1 MPDPKKLVL
10 LIPVRADAGDPAA
23 AEKPLPAVLQ
33 AASRGAGGGPDPFLA
48 NVVVEES
55 YPLAAV
61 GRGEAPD
68 TRRIEDGRK
77 LLALEAADG
86 TTIFLRSDRLQEELA
101 RLYPEAVQD
110 GQIDFSQFRDR
121 EAASRGSGDWI
132 WQKVSLL
139 RLDRDAI
146 IDAALAKAKQRAIEW
161 LGEKV
166 AEPLE
171 EVELFASSLG
181 ARALMWAI
189 ESRLAGQPGLY
200 LWHGG
205 ELAGSDRCPE
215 DDPRLTEAVQAGPLL
230 IFIHGTASHT
240 LGAFRDLRAPGA
252 STDWEPLARRFGERV
267 FGFEHRTF
275 SESPIDNALFLAHAL
290 PAGARLSL
298 VTHSRGG
305 LVGDLLCLGAL
316 DDAPIDAYRR
326 EAPVGKDESEW
337 QRHVREKVAAEEQRK
352 LRELRGLLNDKRFRI
367 ERYLRVAC
375 PARGTT
381 LLSDNLEVFLSGL
394 LSLTAKLAGALA
406 GPGGSAVSSAFKR
419 IVLEIADKR
428 VEPQLV
434 PGIEAMLT
442 DAPMGML
449 LARAPRQQGIEM
461 AVIAGDI
468 EGGGLL
474 KRIAVMFTDW
484 MLFDKAD
491 NDLVVDTASMYG
503 GLARPGDTRYRY
515 DRGESVHHLSYFDNR
530 TTRGAL
536 RDWLTVDVP
545 RDLAAFSLLEE
556 GREPQP
562 IDARA
567 RAATRGEVTQD
578 SRPVVILLPGIMGSH
593 LEVRGDAQQP
603 GDGERVWFDPRNLAW
618 GGLEPIRLDAP
629 KVREE
634 ALFETFYG
642 DLGEH
647 LEATHTVIRFPYDW
661 RRPIQDTAGRLAEV
675 VRDALDRNPS
685 HPVRL
690 LAHGTGGLVVRAM
703 IAGHSWIW
711 KHVVA
716 RSGGRFV
723 MLGTP
728 NNGSHGMVETLLGKS
743 DSVRN
748 LARLGMRHKMQG
760 VLDIIAG
767 FPGALQSLPRPGFH
781 DSGGPQEQDYFVAAL
796 WEGYRANNQ
805 DRWFGDGVVGVPPEA
820 ILQAAKALW
829 SDEALGTLNTIPDP
843 ERVAH
848 VFGQAENT
856 PCGVKI
862 EGGRLRMV
870 GTGEG
875 DGSVSW
881 ASGRLDN
888 LPAERCWHMPVA
900 HGNLAGSEEY
910 FPAILELLETG
921 ETARLGRL
929 PVSRGVAATR
939 SYGAGPVPYPTEE
952 AIARS
957 LLGARPKRRKTRFI
971 RGRLAVRVLA
981 MDLRLARLPILC
993 GHYIGD
999 PIAGAE
1005 AQIDRYVVDG
1015 ALTQRERLGVYAGE
1029 IGTSAVVL
1037 SAYREEDVRGGG
1049 GRGAVIVGLGTFGE
1063 LSVSGVAETVR
1074 AGVLRYLLHSLDR
1087 GAGEAPPRPGAPP
1100 REIGLA
1106 SLLIGYN
1113 STANIGVE
1121 DSVAAVVRGV
1131 CEANRQFEDA
1141 MGPRL
1146 CVGRLEFIELFLDN
1160 AITAAHAARQLP
1172 ERMDRDLRRL
1182 GATLEAAERLTEGDG
1197 VRHRLTVGSPF
1208 GYWPRLMVTDAD
1220 RPDEVCPPEC
1230 YRIRRVSPIPEE
1242 VRRELWEEQHRRAG
1256 QQPGHGEAVGPPPDG
1271 NPSAAAG
1278 QHPSPPV
1285 SRITLAERLK
1295 YVFLSERARAEAVV
1309 HQRQPGLIEALV
1321 KNAIHRE
1328 QFNPDLAQTLFQ
1340 LMVPVGF
1347 KAAARDTERLVLL
1360 VDGYTANLPWEMLQA
1375 DDEPMVLKTA
1385 VVRQLVSTR
1394 FRSSV
1399 RSTTNKTA
1407 CIIVDP
1413 STEGFREHFGKP
1425 GNAPLPRLP
1434 GAVQEGTAVREI
1446 LTSAKYEVELAPS
1459 ESAALDVIAKLFKHP
1474 YRILM
1479 IAAHGE
1485 LELCTRDGSP
1495 RSGVV
1500 LSDGVSLTAAE
1511 VGQMEVVPDLVFLN
1525 CCHLG
1530 RVDAVPAYN
1539 RLAYSLA
1546 RELIEIGVRC
1556 VVAAGWKVN
1565 DQAAR
1570 TFAESFFNAFVGEGR
1585 PFGLAVH
1592 SARRAAYDGHA
1603 GCNTWGAYQ
1612 AYGDPSFR
1620 LEPGRD
1626 GTEPVATTPVS
1637 PRELLESLGRLRADA
1652 QHDKKRDLKWAT
1664 REVNERLRLAPPEWA
1679 DLPEVQYALGA
1690 LYADY
1695 GQAGFEPARTAYLRA
1710 AAQEDKSGRVSLKAI
1725 EQLANLEARAGEK
1738 QGGAEGLWLI
1748 ERAIDR
1754 LEGLLSC
1761 TRESTSPTEAAAA
1774 ETPGGAKGRTNA
1786 ERWSLLGS
1794 AWKRK
1799 AAVLAG
1805 TSSPWRVVKEALE
1818 ESRNAY
1824 QGGFGSASGADLEPY
1839 PVLNRLQLDGLLGDF
1854 DPDTK
1859 NQLIPLAEYAA
1870 KRARQRFAGSYD
1882 FFDAV
1887 MPAHA
1892 ELAIRMIERTLVT
1905 SADTL
1910 TKAYHDAVAEVP
1922 GNARQFDSVVQELR
1936 LLARFY
1942 TLRGSRDDLQSAAA
1956 LLEVADKVDPQSAAG
1971 AGWAHPGVDGV
1982 DGERRSA
1989 ESAPAKGTR
1998 VSKDARPVGD
2008 PKPPASRSTAPRK
2021 SRRKPS

>member
-1 MPDPKKLVL
+1 MPDPTQKKPAL
-10 LIPVRADAGDPAA
+10 LIPVRADAGDLAA

-55 YPLAAV
+55 YTLAAV

-68 TRRIEDGRK
+68 TRRIEDDRK

-86 TTIFLRSDRLQEELA
+86 TTIFMRSDRLQEELA
-101 RLYPEAVQD
+101 RLYPEAVKD
-110 GQIDFSQFRDR
+110 GQIDLSRFRDR
-121 EAASRGSGDWI
+121 EAASRGLGDWV
-132 WQKVSLL
+132 WQKVSAL

-146 IDAALAKAKQRAIEW
+146 IDLALDQAKKRALDW
-161 LGEKV
+161 LGEKLA
-166 AEPLE
+166 AEIKDLE
-171 EVELFASSLG
+171 LYASTLG
-181 ARALMWAI
+181 AQALLWAI
-189 ESRLAGQPGLY
+189 ESQLAGQPGLY
-200 LWHGG
+200 QWRGG
-205 ELAGSDRCPE
+205 ALAASDRCVE
-215 DDPRLTEAVQAGPLL
+215 NDPRLTEAVQAGALL
-230 IFIHGTASHT
+230 ILIHGTASHT
-240 LGAFRDLRAPGA
+240 LAAFKDLRA
-252 STDWEPLARRFGERV
+252 STDWEPLARQFGERV

-275 SESPIDNALFLAHAL
+275 SESPIDNALFLAHTL

-298 VTHSRGG
+298 VTHGRGG

-316 DDAPIDAYRR
+316 DDALIDAYRR

-337 QRHVREKVAAEEQRK
+337 QRRVREKVATEEQRK
-352 LRELRGLLNDKRFRI
+352 LRELRGLLDDKRFQI
-367 ERYLRVAC
+367 ERYVRVAC

-381 LLSDNLEVFLSGL
+381 LLSDNFDVFLSGL
-394 LSLTAKLAGALA
+394 LSLTARLAGALA
-406 GPGGSAVSSAFKR
+406 GPAGNAVLSVFKR

-428 VEPQLV
+428 VEPELV

-449 LARAPRQQGIEM
+449 LARAPRGPRVEM

-474 KRIAVMFTDW
+474 KRIPLMFTDW

-491 NDLVVDTASMYG
+491 NDLVVDTASMFA
-503 GLARPGDTRYRY
+503 GLARPQDTRYLY
-515 DRGESVHHLSYFDNR
+515 ERGESVHHLAYFDNR
-530 TTRGAL
+530 ITRSAL
-536 RDWLTVDVP
+536 RDWLTVDAP
-545 RDLAAFSLLEE
+545 RDLPAFSLMEE

-562 IDARA
+562 IDLRA

-578 SRPVVILLPGIMGSH
+578 SRPVVILLPGILASH
-593 LEVRGDAQQP
+593 LEMRDDAQKP
-603 GDGERVWFDPRNLAW
+603 GDGERVWFGPLNVL
-618 GGLEPIRLDAP
+618 GSGLDPIRLDAP
-629 KVREE
+629 KVREQ

-642 DLGEH
+642 GLAEY
-647 LEATHTVIRFPYDW
+647 LEASHTVIRFPYDW
-661 RRPIQDTAGRLAEV
+661 RRPIQETADRLAEV
-675 VRDALDRNPS
+675 VRNALEENPS
-685 HPVRL
+685 QPVRL

-703 IAGHSWIW
+703 IARRPEIW
-711 KHVVA
+711 KDVIA
-716 RSGGRFV
+716 RAGGRFV

-743 DSVRN
+743 DLVRN

-760 VLDIIAG
+760 VLDIVAG
-767 FPGALQSLPRPGFH
+767 FPGVLQSLPRPGFQ
-781 DSGGPQEQDYFVAAL
+781 DSGGAQEQDYFVAAL
-796 WEGYRANNQ
+796 WEGYRANNK
-805 DRWFGDGVVGVPPEA
+805 DRWFGDGVVGVPTEA

-829 SDEALGTLNTIPDP
+829 SDEALGTVNTIPDP
-843 ERVAH
+843 ERVAY
-848 VFGQAENT
+848 VFGQAGNT
-856 PCGVKI
+856 PCGVKV
-862 EGGRLRMV
+862 EGGRLKMV

-888 LPAERCWHMPVA
+888 LPAERCWHMSVA
-900 HGNLAGSEEY
+900 HGNLADTEEH
-910 FPAILELLETG
+910 FPALLELLETG
-921 ETARLGRL
+921 ETTRLGRL
-929 PVSRGVAATR
+929 PVSRGLAAATR
-939 SYGAGPVPYPTEE
+939 VYDAGPVPYPTEE
-952 AIARS
+952 EVARS
-957 LLGARPKRRKTRFI
+957 LLGARPKRRKTQLL
-971 RGRLAVRVLA
+971 RGRLAVRVVA
-981 MDLRLARLPILC
+981 MDLRLAQLPVLC

-1005 AQIDRYVVDG
+1005 EQIDRYLVNG

-1037 SAYREEDVRGGG
+1037 CAYREEDVRRGS
-1049 GRGAVIVGLGTFGE
+1049 GRGAVIVGLGKFGE
-1063 LSVSGVAETVR
+1063 LSVSDVAETVR

-1087 GAGEAPPRPGAPP
+1087 TSGEAPP

-1121 DSVAAVVRGV
+1121 DSAAAVVRGV

-1146 CVGRLEFIELFLDN
+1146 RVGRLELIELFLDN
-1160 AITAAHAARQLP
+1160 AITAAYAVRNLP
-1172 ERMDRDLRRL
+1172 VRMDRDLRRL
-1182 GATLEAAERLTEGDG
+1182 GATLEAADRLTEGDG
-1197 VRHRLTVGSPF
+1197 VRHRLSVGSPF

-1220 RPDEVCPPEC
+1220 LPDET
-1230 YRIRRVSPIPEE
+1230 
-1242 VRRELWEEQHRRAG
+1242 
-1256 QQPGHGEAVGPPPDG
+1256 
-1271 NPSAAAG
+1271 
-1278 QHPSPPV
+1278 PV

-1321 KNAIHRE
+1321 KNAIQVE
-1328 QFNPDLAQTLFQ
+1328 QFNPDLAHTLFQ

-1413 STEGFREHFGKP
+1413 STEGFREHFGRP
-1425 GNAPLPRLP
+1425 GSLPLPRLP

-1446 LTSAKYEVELAPS
+1446 LTTAKYEVELAPS

-1500 LSDGVSLTAAE
+1500 LSDGVLLTAAE

-1530 RVDAVPAYN
+1530 KVDAVPAYN
-1539 RLAYSLA
+1539 RLAYSVA

-1565 DQAAR
+1565 DEAAR

-1592 SARRAAYDGHA
+1592 SARKAAYDGHA

-1620 LEPGRD
+1620 LEPGQD
-1626 GTEPVATTPVS
+1626 GTERVATTPVS
-1637 PRELLESLGRLRADA
+1637 PRELVEGLRRLRADA
-1652 QHDKKRDLKWAT
+1652 PHDKKRDLKQVT
-1664 REVNERLRLAPPEWA
+1664 REVKERLRLAPPEWA

-1695 GQAGFEPARTAYLRA
+1695 GQAGFELARAAYLRA

-1738 QGGAEGLWLI
+1738 QGGAEGLALI

-1761 TRESTSPTEAAAA
+1761 TRESTSPGEAATA
-1774 ETPGGAKGRTNA
+1774 ETLGGAKGRTNA

-1794 AWKRK
+1794 ARKRK
-1799 AAVLAG
+1799 AALLAG
-1805 TSSPWRVVKEALE
+1805 MSSPDWGAVKEALE
-1818 ESRNAY
+1818 QSRNAY
-1824 QGGFGSASGADLEPY
+1824 QGRFGSASGADLEPY
-1839 PVLNRLQLDGLLGDF
+1839 PVLNWLQLNGLLGDF

-1859 NQLIPLAEYAA
+1859 DQLLQWAEYAA

-1887 MPAHA
+1887 MPADA
-1892 ELAIRMIERTLVT
+1892 ELAIRMIERTLAT

-1910 TKAYHDAVAEVP
+1910 AKAYHDAVADVP
-1922 GNARQFDSVVQELR
+1922 SNARQFDSVVQELR

-1942 TLRGSRDDLQSAAA
+1942 KLRGLQGDLQSAAA
-1956 LLEVADKVDPQSAAG
+1956 LLEVAHKLDPQSAVDAMS
-1971 AGWAHPGVDGV
+1971 APRGVT
-1982 DGERRSA
+1982 GERRSA
-1989 ESAPAKGTR
+1989 ESAPASRGP
-1998 VSKDARPVGD
+1998 RPAGNA
-2008 PKPPASRSTAPRK
+2008 KTPATRSTAPRK

>member
-1 MPDPKKLVL
+1 MPDPTDKKPVL
-10 LIPVRADAGDPAA
+10 LIPVRADAGDLAA

-33 AASRGAGGGPDPFLA
+33 SASRGAGDAPDLFLA
-48 NVVVEES
+48 NLVVEET
-55 YPLAAV
+55 YTLAAV
-61 GRGEAPD
+61 ARGEARD
-68 TRRIEDGRK
+68 TRTIEGDRK

-86 TTIFLRSDRLQEELA
+86 TTIFMRSDRLREELA
-101 RLYPEAVQD
+101 RLYPEAVKD
-110 GQIDFSQFRDR
+110 GQIDLAQFRDR
-121 EAASRGSGDWI
+121 EAASRGLGDWI
-132 WQKVSLL
+132 WQKVSVL

-146 IDAALAKAKQRAIEW
+146 IDLALAEAKQRAMEW
-161 LGEKV
+161 LGQKV
-166 AEPLE
+166 AEKLE
-171 EVELFASSLG
+171 EVELYASALG

-205 ELAGSDRCPE
+205 ELAGSDRCRA
-215 DDPRLTEAVQAGPLL
+215 DDPRLSEAVQAGPLL

-240 LGAFRDLRAPGA
+240 LGAFRDLRVPGA
-252 STDWEPLARRFGERV
+252 STDWEPLARQFGERV

-275 SESPIDNALFLAHAL
+275 SESPIDNALALAHAL

-298 VTHSRGG
+298 ITHSRGG
-305 LVGDLLCLGAL
+305 LVGDLLCLGPL
-316 DDAPIDAYRR
+316 GDAPIDAYRR
-326 EAPVGKDESEW
+326 VGPVGKDESEW
-337 QRHVREKVAAEEQRK
+337 QRRVREKVAAEEQRK
-352 LRELRGLLNDKRFRI
+352 LRELRGLLNDKSFRI
-367 ERYLRVAC
+367 ERYVRVAC
-375 PARGTT
+375 PARGTA
-381 LLSDNLEVFLSGL
+381 LLSDNLDVFLSGL
-394 LSLTAKLAGALA
+394 LSLTAKLVGALA
-406 GPGGSAVSSAFKR
+406 GPAGSAVLSAFKR

-428 VEPQLV
+428 VDPELV

-449 LARAPRQQGIEM
+449 LARAPRRQGIEM
-461 AVIAGDI
+461 AVITGDI
-468 EGGGLL
+468 EGGALL

-491 NDLVVDTASMYG
+491 NDLVVDTASMYA
-503 GLARPGDTRYRY
+503 GLARPQDTRYLY
-515 DRGESVHHLSYFDNR
+515 HRGESANHFSYFDNR
-530 TTRGAL
+530 ITRGAL
-536 RDWLTVDVP
+536 RDWLTVEAP

-562 IDARA
+562 IDLRA
-567 RAATRGEVTQD
+567 RAATRGTVTQD
-578 SRPVVILLPGIMGSH
+578 SRPLVILLPGIMASH
-593 LEVRGDAQQP
+593 LEVRGDRQQP
-603 GDGERVWFDPRNLAW
+603 GDGDRVWFDPLNVSG
-618 GGLEPIRLDAP
+618 GGLEQIRLDAP
-629 KVREE
+629 KVREQ

-642 DLGEH
+642 GLAEH
-647 LEATHTVIRFPYDW
+647 LEASHAVIRFPYDW
-661 RRPIQDTAGRLAEV
+661 RRPIQDIAGRLVQV
-675 VRDALDRNPS
+675 VRKALEENPS
-685 HPVRL
+685 QPVRL

-703 IAGHSWIW
+703 IAGHPEIW
-711 KHVVA
+711 KDVIA

-743 DSVRN
+743 DAVRN
-748 LARLGMRHKMQG
+748 LARLGMRHNMQG

-767 FPGALQSLPRPGFH
+767 FPGALQSLPRPGFR
-781 DSGGPQEQDYFVAAL
+781 DSGGAQEQDYFVAGL
-796 WEGYRANNQ
+796 WEGYRANNK
-805 DRWFGDGVVGVPPEA
+805 DRWFGDGGVGVPTEA

-829 SDEALGTLNTIPDP
+829 SDEALGTLNTIPNP
-843 ERVAH
+843 ERVAY

-862 EGGRLRMV
+862 EGGRLKMV

-875 DGSVSW
+875 DGSVTW

-888 LPAERCWHMPVA
+888 LPAERCWQMPVA
-900 HGNLAGSEEY
+900 NGNLAASEEY
-910 FPAILELLETG
+910 FPAILELLQSG
-921 ETARLGRL
+921 ETTRLGRL

-939 SYGAGPVPYPTEE
+939 TYDAGPAPYPTEE
-952 AIARS
+952 EVARS
-957 LLGARPKRRKTRFI
+957 LLGARPKPRKMRLMC
-971 RGRLAVRVLA
+971 RRLAVRVVA
-981 MDLRLARLPILC
+981 MDLRLAQLPVLC

-1005 AQIDRYVVDG
+1005 EQIDRYLVNG
-1015 ALTQRERLGVYAGE
+1015 ALAQRERLGVYAGE
-1029 IGTSAVVL
+1029 VGTSAVVL
-1037 SAYREEDVRGGG
+1037 SAYRDEDVRRGG
-1049 GRGAVIVGLGTFGE
+1049 GRGAVIVGLGKFGE
-1063 LSVSGVAETVR
+1063 LSVSDVAETVR

-1087 GAGEAPPRPGAPP
+1087 GGCEAPPPPGAPP
-1100 REIGLA
+1100 REVGLA

-1146 CVGRLEFIELFLDN
+1146 CVGRLELIELFLDN
-1160 AITAAHAARQLP
+1160 AITAAHAVRTLP
-1172 ERMDRDLRRL
+1172 GRMDRDLKRL
-1182 GATLEAAERLTEGDG
+1182 GATLEAADRLTEGDG
-1197 VRHRLTVGSPF
+1197 VRHRLSVSSPF
-1208 GYWPRLMVTDAD
+1208 GYWPKLMVTDAD
-1220 RPDEVCPPEC
+1220 RPDEACPPEC

-1242 VRRELWEEQHRRAG
+1242 VQRELWEEQYRRAG
-1256 QQPGHGEAVGPPPDG
+1256 QQTGPGNGEAGGPPPGG
-1271 NPSAAAG
+1271 NPSVAAV
-1278 QHPSPPV
+1278 QHPSRQG

-1321 KNAIHRE
+1321 KNAIHVE
-1328 QFNPDLAQTLFQ
+1328 QFNPDLAHTLFE

-1347 KAAARDTERLVLL
+1347 KAAARDTERLVLT

-1413 STEGFREHFGKP
+1413 STEGFREHFGRP
-1425 GNAPLPRLP
+1425 GSLPLPRLP
-1434 GAVQEGTAVREI
+1434 GAVQEGTTVREI
-1446 LTSAKYEVELAPS
+1446 LTTAKYKVELAPS
-1459 ESAALDVIAKLFKHP
+1459 DSAALDVIAKLFKYP

-1485 LELCTRDGSP
+1485 LELCTRGGSP

-1500 LSDGVSLTAAE
+1500 LSDGVLLTAAE

-1530 RVDAVPAYN
+1530 KLDAVPAYN

-1565 DQAAR
+1565 DEAAR

-1592 SARRAAYDGHA
+1592 SARKAAYDGHA

-1626 GTEPVATTPVS
+1626 GTEPVTTTPVS
-1637 PRELLESLGRLRADA
+1637 PRELVAGLARLRADA
-1652 QHDKKRDLKWAT
+1652 QHDKKRDLKKAT

-1679 DLPEVQYALGA
+1679 DLPDVQYALGA

-1695 GQAGFEPARTAYLRA
+1695 GQAGFEPARAAYLRA
-1710 AAQEDKSGRVSLKAI
+1710 IAQEDQLGQVSLKAI

-1738 QGGAEGLWLI
+1738 QGGAEGMALI

-1761 TRESTSPTEAAAA
+1761 TREPASEGATA
-1774 ETPGGAKGRTNA
+1774 ETLGGAKGRTNA

-1799 AAVLAG
+1799 AAVIAG
-1805 TSSPWRVVKEALE
+1805 TSSPDWVDVKKALE
-1818 ESRNAY
+1818 RSRNAY
-1824 QGGFGSASGADLEPY
+1824 QGGFGSAGGADLEPY
-1839 PVLNRLQLDGLLGDF
+1839 PVLNWLQLNGLLGDF

-1859 NQLIPLAEYAA
+1859 DQLIQWAEYAA

-1887 MPAHA
+1887 MPADA
-1892 ELAIRMIERTLVT
+1892 ELAMRMIERTLAS

-1910 TKAYHDAVAEVP
+1910 TKAYHDTVADVP
-1922 GNARQFDSVVQELR
+1922 SNARQFDSVVQQLQ

-1942 TLRGSRDDLQSAAA
+1942 TLRGSRDDSQSAAT
-1956 LLEVADKVDPQSAAG
+1956 LLEVAHKIDPQSAAD
-1971 AGWAHPGVDGV
+1971 A
-1982 DGERRSA
+1982 RSA
-1989 ESAPAKGTR
+1989 PDSKG
-1998 VSKDARPVGD
+1998 ARPVGKA
-2008 PKPPASRSTAPRK
+2008 KPTPATRSTAPRK